1 MKKKILFAEDEP
13 TLAMVIKESLE
24 RKNYDVVQVSDGLQA
39 LDSYMIQRFDLII
52 LDVMMPKLNGW
63 NVAQEIRKQNKK
75 IPILFLTAK
84 SENEDL
90 IKGYSV
96 GGNDYLR
103 KPFHLEELLLRVKEL
118 IERNKESREES
129 VISVGR
135 FKYSP
140 IRQEIVFNEN
150 ITKLSYKESMLLQ
163 KLINAQEEVLN
174 RKTVLMDLW
183 GDDNFFNARNMDV
196 YISRLRKK
204 LNADSNIQILNI
216 RGFGYKLIM
225 R

>member
-1 MKKKILFAEDEP
+1 MRKKILFAEDES

-24 RKNYDVVQVSDGLQA
+24 RKNYHVVQVSDGLQA
-39 LDSYMIQRFDLII
+39 LELFMIQSFDLVI
-52 LDVMMPKLNGW
+52 LDVMMSKLNGW
-63 NVAQEIRKQNKK
+63 DVAIEIRRKNEK

-103 KPFHLEELLLRVKEL
+103 KPFHLEELLLRIKEL
-118 IERNKESREES
+118 IDRNKSPKEELI
-129 VISVGR
+129 ISLGK
-135 FKYSP
+135 FKYNP

-150 ITKLSYKESMLLQ
+150 IEKLSYKESMLLQ
-163 KLINAQEEVLN
+163 KLIETKDEILDRKAVLIE
-174 RKTVLMDLW
+174 LW

-204 LNADSNIQILNI
+204 LKADSNIQILNI
-216 RGFGYKLIM
+216 RGFGYKLIT
-225 R
+225 